1 MSYWIVKGQA
11 NIDPVKDVII
21 EKIVVM
27 VEAEDANEAII
38 KTLNEFDQY
47 KLFITSVKYSK

>member
-11 NIDPVKDVII
+11 NVDLDKDVLI

-27 VEAEDANEAII
+27 VEAEDVNEAII